1 MARMSGSPP
10 RIPRW
15 FLILALLILTPPLV
29 QWSLN
34 AGPVRA
40 LIQREL
46 AQATGIEIARF
57 RIHLLPRPHVRLSDV
72 VVQAPAQSEPDFRAR
87 RVDLVLDL
95 APLFRR
101 TLSVAEV
108 RMIAPQ
114 VRIRRDA
121 QGRWHMPLSSVL
133 APSGETTH
141 GATDRV
147 PLRAPRIA
155 IVEGEALVVDELG
168 RQVPDTIRV
177 FGLHLTVID
186 RDRGRAADIGL
197 SGSIDGKGGPASFSV
212 TGSIRVP
219 DHRDGGGAGDDAVMP
234 IPALF
239 SGQVDIRGLET
250 RGWRRRLGLAALTDR
265 SGQVDLTAHVA
276 IAPGRAGYDVMFS
289 QAEVRLGWIALRG
302 EGAVQGLGADQPR
315 YAVTLGST
323 PFAFASLVEHVPIL
337 WVDPRVQAF
346 LVEREGAGTLE
357 VVSATVQGLIGAP
370 ELDEWKGVAKLTDG
384 HVLLG
389 DDRVPIDGMA
399 GTVFFTP
406 DTIETTDVRGTVG
419 PIRLTH
425 GKVSLSH
432 VQVAPTLDLD
442 ASGEVEA
449 AELLDRLRGMDERA
463 GHRHLLQSIA
473 QAQGHLRL
481 SVVLTGQVAPERRVG
496 LVKAEIVGHD
506 LRIRTTRWPETL
518 EHGTIELE
526 IRPTMMEIR
535 QARARIGP
543 ALVAAAGAVYFD
555 PRPAFDH
562 VTVRLDVDGDE
573 LAQVLGPPER
583 EDRSWTLHG
592 PLRASA
598 TLDGPFQAPRFAG
611 AVELDRAAIDIVSLI
626 QKRSGVQAA
635 VEFAGAYS
643 SARGL
648 RFSQVDL
655 RLPFVRLKGRG
666 AVRLD
671 EPRTFTMHLD
681 VGPVSV
687 ARLSDAFLIAPVTK
701 GVVQAVL
708 DADGRWTEWASTRLT
723 GWGEI
728 SHGRMHLDSLRDD
741 VRAVTGR
748 VHLTGEDALIQ
759 RLAFKLGKS
768 DVRIRGTVKRWR
780 REPDLLLMVESSNL
794 DLSRLVS
801 GDGAPQPDEPTLER
815 LRRWAHAMHAD
826 VSVMV
831 SQARYQRLVFQ
842 EVSGRLRVGD
852 GRIEVLR
859 VSGDTKEG
867 TLGGACA
874 WDFGSPSQGRFS
886 GEFRID
892 GLPVHQVLSLFRE
905 DEILTGRLSVSG
917 RLESRLEPA
926 GSFWRRLSLLEP
938 LTLRLEKG
946 NVVHGSVLPRVLKI
960 LNVPALLKGK
970 VDLDAEGLPFDEV
983 SATVSMQEGVL
994 ASNDLVFKSPV
1005 VKVSGAGTYD
1015 AVADRLDL
1023 ALAVSP
1029 LGAYSDLIGSI
1040 PLFGQ
1045 LLAGD
1050 RPGLTTALFEV
1061 RGAWADPEVTYLP
1074 IESFAKGLTG
1084 FPRLAIDVLANLVA
1098 LPQTLTTPGPR

>member
-1 MARMSGSPP
+1 MARASGSPP

-15 FLILALLILTPPLV
+15 FLVLALLILIPPV
-29 QWSLN
+29 AQYSLN
-34 AGPVRA
+34 LPPVRA
-40 LIQREL
+40 LLQRQVARETGVE
-46 AQATGIEIARF
+46 AATF
-57 RIHLLPRPHVRLSDV
+57 RVRLLPRPHLELLGV
-72 VVQAPAQSEPDFRAR
+72 VVHEPTQHDPVFQAR
-87 RVDLVLDL
+87 RVDVAIEL
-95 APLFRR
+95 APLLRGDV
-101 TLSVAEV
+101 TVAEV

-114 VRIRRDA
+114 GRIRRDP
-121 QGRWHMPLSSVL
+121 QGQWHVPLSSVL
-133 APSGETTH
+133 APSGETTR
-141 GATDRV
+141 GATGRV
-147 PLRAPRIA
+147 PIRAPRIEIA
-155 IVEGEALVVDELG
+155 EGEAIVVDELG

-177 FGLHLTVID
+177 FGLHLAVID

-197 SGSIDGKGGPASFSV
+197 SGSIDGQRGPASFSV
-212 TGSIRVP
+212 TGSITAL
-219 DHRDGGGAGDDAVMP
+219 DHPQGGPARAEADRP
-234 IPALF
+234 ILAHF
-239 SGQVDIRGLET
+239 SGQVDIRALET
-250 RGWRRRLGLAALTDR
+250 GVWSRRLGLAALSDR
-265 SGQVDLTAHVA
+265 SGQVDLTAQVTVGPSA
-276 IAPGRAGYDVMFS
+276 AGYDLMIAR
-289 QAEVRLGWIALRG
+289 AEVRLDWLTVRG
-302 EGAVQGLGADQPR
+302 EGSIRGMGTDQAS
-315 YAVTLGST
+315 YTVTLGST
-323 PFAFASLVEHVPIL
+323 PFTFAALVQHVPVL

-346 LVEREGAGTLE
+346 LVEHEGAGTLE
-357 VVSATVQGLIGAP
+357 VISATVRGRVGVP
-370 ELDEWKGVAKLTDG
+370 EIEEWKGVAKLSDG
-384 HVLLG
+384 HAVLAVDQL
-389 DDRVPIDGMA
+389 PIDGLT

-406 DTIETTDVRGTVG
+406 HTIEAADLRGTHG
-419 PIRLTH
+419 PIRITH
-425 GKVSLSH
+425 AKVSLSH

-473 QAQGHLRL
+473 QAQGPLRL
-481 SVVLTGQVAPERRVG
+481 SVVLTGQVAPEGRVG

-518 EHGTIELE
+518 EHGTVELE
-526 IRPTMMEIR
+526 IRSTMMEIR

-592 PLRASA
+592 PLGASA

-655 RLPFVRLKGRG
+655 RMPFVRLKGRG
-666 AVRLD
+666 AVRLA

-728 SHGRMHLDSLRDD
+728 SRGRMHLDSLRDD

-801 GDGAPQPDEPTLER
+801 GDGVPQPEPPLER

-917 RLESRLEPA
+917 RLESALEPA

-994 ASNDLVFKSPV
+994 ASNDLVLKSPV